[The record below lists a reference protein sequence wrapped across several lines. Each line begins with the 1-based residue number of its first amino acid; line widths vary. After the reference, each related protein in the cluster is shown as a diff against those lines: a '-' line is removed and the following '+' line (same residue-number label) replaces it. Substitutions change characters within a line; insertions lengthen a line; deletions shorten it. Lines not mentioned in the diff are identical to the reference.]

1 LVSCDHIQ
9 QILKNQTAIT
19 YLANSSL
26 DILNSVR
33 IIVHRTTYLPNL
45 KIFCQTTP
53 FTFHLNLQIMSKLH
67 TILVFA
73 QNKRGVLERITMLIR
88 RKMYNLETITA
99 SDTEVEGIKRITIT
113 FSQGDAD
120 KIPQIVSQINKIV
133 EVVEIKAVDSQH
145 TVQREILLVKIA
157 RPQNLSEV
165 TSLVDIF
172 RGSVV
177 DVSEKSVI
185 LQVAGDRHKT
195 LGFLNA
201 LKQFQILEVGSSGI
215 VAMEK

>member
-1 LVSCDHIQ
+1 
-9 QILKNQTAIT
+9 
-19 YLANSSL
+19 
-26 DILNSVR
+26 
-33 IIVHRTTYLPNL
+33 
-45 KIFCQTTP
+45 
-53 FTFHLNLQIMSKLH
+53 MSKLH

-145 TVQREILLVKIA
+145 TVQREVLLVKIA

-215 VAMEK
+215 VAMEKWFIDQSLNKTIGLTFTAGIVCKKTKPLIYNLVSLNQLRT

>member
-1 LVSCDHIQ
+1 
-9 QILKNQTAIT
+9 
-19 YLANSSL
+19 
-26 DILNSVR
+26 
-33 IIVHRTTYLPNL
+33 
-45 KIFCQTTP
+45 
-53 FTFHLNLQIMSKLH
+53 MSKLH

-113 FSQGDAD
+113 FTQGDAD
-120 KIPQIVSQINKIV
+120 KIPQIVVQINKIV
-133 EVVEIKAVDSQH
+133 EVISVKAVDSAN
-145 TVQREILLVKIA
+145 TVEREILLVKIK

-165 TSLVDIF
+165 TSLVNIF

-177 DVSEKSVI
+177 DVSEQTVI
-185 LQVAGDRHKT
+185 LQVAGERKKT
-195 LGFLNA
+195 LGFITA
-201 LKQFQILEVGSSGI
+201 LKQFEILEIGSSGI

>member
-1 LVSCDHIQ
+1 
-9 QILKNQTAIT
+9 
-19 YLANSSL
+19 
-26 DILNSVR
+26 
-33 IIVHRTTYLPNL
+33 
-45 KIFCQTTP
+45 
-53 FTFHLNLQIMSKLH
+53 MSKLH

-99 SDTEVEGIKRITIT
+99 SDTEIEGIKRITIT

-133 EVVEIKAVDSQH
+133 EVVNIKAVDSQH
-145 TVQREILLVKIA
+145 TVQREILLVKIE

-185 LQVAGDRHKT
+185 LQVAGDRKKT

-201 LKQFQILEVGSSGI
+201 IKQFKILEIGSSGI

>member
-1 LVSCDHIQ
+1 
-9 QILKNQTAIT
+9 
-19 YLANSSL
+19 
-26 DILNSVR
+26 
-33 IIVHRTTYLPNL
+33 
-45 KIFCQTTP
+45 
-53 FTFHLNLQIMSKLH
+53 MSKLH

-99 SDTEVEGIKRITIT
+99 SDTEIEGIKRITIT

-133 EVVEIKAVDSQH
+133 EVVNIKAVDSQH
-145 TVQREILLVKIA
+145 TVQREILLVKIE

-172 RGSVV
+172 RGNVV

-185 LQVAGDRHKT
+185 LQVAGDRKKT

-201 LKQFQILEVGSSGI
+201 IKQFKILEIGSSGI

>member
-1 LVSCDHIQ
+1 
-9 QILKNQTAIT
+9 
-19 YLANSSL
+19 
-26 DILNSVR
+26 
-33 IIVHRTTYLPNL
+33 
-45 KIFCQTTP
+45 
-53 FTFHLNLQIMSKLH
+53 MSKLH

-215 VAMEK
+215 VAMEKWFIDQPEKNSRVDYSLNCLQKDKTDLQACQLKPT

>member
-1 LVSCDHIQ
+1 
-9 QILKNQTAIT
+9 
-19 YLANSSL
+19 
-26 DILNSVR
+26 
-33 IIVHRTTYLPNL
+33 
-45 KIFCQTTP
+45 
-53 FTFHLNLQIMSKLH
+53 MSKLH

-215 VAMEK
+215 VAMEKWFIDQPEKTVGSTFTAWIVCKKTKLIYKLASLNQPRTESHPDSNQPKNLANTLAILPILK

>member
-1 LVSCDHIQ
+1 
-9 QILKNQTAIT
+9 
-19 YLANSSL
+19 
-26 DILNSVR
+26 
-33 IIVHRTTYLPNL
+33 
-45 KIFCQTTP
+45 
-53 FTFHLNLQIMSKLH
+53 MSKLH

-215 VAMEK
+215 VAMEKWFIDQPEKNSRVDYSLNCLQKDKAFSYNLASLNQLRT

>member
-1 LVSCDHIQ
+1 
-9 QILKNQTAIT
+9 
-19 YLANSSL
+19 
-26 DILNSVR
+26 
-33 IIVHRTTYLPNL
+33 
-45 KIFCQTTP
+45 
-53 FTFHLNLQIMSKLH
+53 MSKLH

-215 VAMEK
+215 VAMEKWFIDQPEKNSRVNYSLNCLQKDKAFSYNLASLNQLRSESHLDSNQPKNLANTLAILPILK